1 MRGIV
6 SMVGSPFEKVSKT
19 LIPILRTI
27 QGRSGLYVKNS
38 RELKEKIKD
47 WRVERNEILVSYD
60 VKNLYPSIPIDK
72 ALELVER
79 LLNENE
85 DLGET
90 TTMSV
95 TSIMELLKWMFDL
108 TYCEYGGSHFVLDSG
123 PIGLGAT
130 GEIAIIY
137 MEDFQLRAMETSPYP
152 LNEWFWYVDD
162 SETKCKEGEAQE
174 ILDHLNTIEPGVI
187 VFTRE
192 DQEGDVLPVL
202 DLKQTVDRKTKKIEC
217 SVYYKK
223 THTNINVK
231 ERSNHPESMKR
242 AIVKGFTERAR
253 ALCDEKHLAEELNN
267 IEDVFV
273 ANGYSRETVRRFMEQ
288 RHQQTDKKEQ
298 EEQESRGAVTIP
310 YLKGLSERF
319 RRTANRHSFRVAFK
333 PGRKIKEIKRTCQEP
348 LGERQKCV
356 VYKIPCTCQNSVY
369 VGETWRLFQTRKKE
383 HIDKVRLTNEDLQ
396 KGNTLSAERRMGKED
411 GGLARHTIECQ
422 RSIDWTNAKI
432 VATERGLRQR
442 KVLEGIESLRQKHRG
457 MKVLNSF
464 DHVET
469 WKSIL
474 NCFFDREGDCN
485 SQ

>member
-1 MRGIV
+1 M
-6 SMVGSPFEKVSKT
+6 
-19 LIPILRTI
+19 
-27 QGRSGLYVKNS
+27 
-38 RELKEKIKD
+38 
-47 WRVERNEILVSYD
+47 
-60 VKNLYPSIPIDK
+60 
-72 ALELVER
+72 
-79 LLNENE
+79 
-85 DLGET
+85 
-90 TTMSV
+90 
-95 TSIMELLKWMFDL
+95 
-108 TYCEYGGSHFVLDSG
+108 
-123 PIGLGAT
+123 
-130 GEIAIIY
+130 
-137 MEDFQLRAMETSPYP
+137 
-152 LNEWFWYVDD
+152 
-162 SETKCKEGEAQE
+162 
-174 ILDHLNTIEPGVI
+174 
-187 VFTRE
+187 
-192 DQEGDVLPVL
+192 
-202 DLKQTVDRKTKKIEC
+202 
-217 SVYYKK
+217 
-223 THTNINVK
+223 
-231 ERSNHPESMKR
+231 
-242 AIVKGFTERAR
+242 KGFTDRAR

-267 IEDVFV
+267 IKDVFV
-273 ANGYSRETVRRFMEQ
+273 ANGYPRETVRRFMEQ
-288 RHQQTDKKEQ
+288 RHQQIDKKEQ

-369 VGETWRLFQTRKKE
+369 VGETWCLFQTRKKE
-383 HIDKVRLTNEDLQ
+383 HMDKVRLTNEDLQ

-411 GGLARHTIECQ
+411 GGLARHTIERQ

-474 NCFFDREGDCN
+474 NSFFDREGDCN